1 MAPHLRKT
9 FFAVCLIIS
18 ALCFAA
24 GYGLSG
30 QWVGVVISISTGPAW
45 LFARKYPTSVFPII
59 CLSGFTC
66 LAVMGILSGCPPLL
80 MICGSG
86 FALATWDILLL
97 DGALKNNSSGE
108 QSRQYEIKHL
118 QSLGLALGS
127 GLSTVFLGRL
137 LRLQIPF
144 VVLLLFVALVILGLD
159 RVWGYIKKTE

>member
-1 MAPHLRKT
+1 MAPHLRKI

-18 ALCFAA
+18 ALCLAA
-24 GYGLSG
+24 GYGFSG
-30 QWVGVVISISTGPAW
+30 QWVGVVISIITGPAW

-59 CLSGFTC
+59 CLSGTTG
-66 LAVMGILSGCPPLL
+66 LAVTGILSGCPPLL

-97 DGALKNNSSGE
+97 DGTLRGSSSGE
-108 QSRQYEIKHL
+108 QTRQYENKHL

-127 GLSTVFLGRL
+127 GLLAVFLGHL

-144 VVLLLFVALVILGLD
+144 VVLLLFVALVIFGLD